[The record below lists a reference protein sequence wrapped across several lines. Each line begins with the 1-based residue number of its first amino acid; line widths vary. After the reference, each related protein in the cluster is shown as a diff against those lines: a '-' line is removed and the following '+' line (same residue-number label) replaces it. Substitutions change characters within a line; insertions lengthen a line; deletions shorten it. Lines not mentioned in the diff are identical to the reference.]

1 MFIKVLALSEYKT
14 GINNNV
20 CTWCPIDL
28 LLPQQQET
36 AVKVSSPT
44 VSCLRPLPGM
54 YNSAALRRNVKGML
68 PMFRE
73 KILKNESGAKR

>member
-1 MFIKVLALSEYKT
+1 
-14 GINNNV
+14 
-20 CTWCPIDL
+20 
-28 LLPQQQET
+28 
-36 AVKVSSPT
+36 
-44 VSCLRPLPGM
+44 M